1 MPFLKLILIFLSG
14 FIWASE
20 GNKYIG
26 LNAQVI
32 EHHSHKYLAL
42 SYANAPDW
50 HTYWLNP
57 GDTGLAP
64 IHKFYNDQG
73 TEINLSP
80 EELPVPQKIALK
92 ETYAYG
98 YENAYSFFF
107 EIPQNILEQIQ
118 GKIWKLSAKILICHD
133 ICIPAIFDLSFN
145 GTSFNTNEGS
155 ISQSISQEQLTQ
167 RLQELP
173 KKIPFPLEL
182 EMLLVKGR
190 EENSVDLYSIQKNKT
205 IINENENLIFPY
217 PNTLL
222 SWGKENLKKSQN
234 QNLSTTSAHWS
245 GEYLEPAIAFPI
257 NGVFTSPILSKFLYK
272 SSNGWVVIEKQFD
285 QFYNSIPNDLLKE
298 EASSESTSSV
308 YLLLLFALLG
318 GFILNFMP
326 CVLPVISLKI
336 MSLMSIAHENKN
348 TIRKHNLFY
357 SLGIIISFLL
367 LAIVVHILK
376 ISGQQIGWGF
386 QLQSPL
392 FVFTLS
398 VIVFLMSLNLF
409 GLFEL
414 RVPFSSKLAS
424 KPLRSG
430 YIGDFFS
437 GMLTTILSTP
447 CSAPFLGSAI
457 GFAFSHSI
465 PMIYLIFFFV
475 GIGLSSPFL
484 LGSLFPLVL
493 RKLPKPGAWM
503 LTLKYLMGFAL
514 LLTFIWLQDILFVTI
529 DYANHGLSI
538 GIFMLSL
545 FGVVFFNKHKHFKLS
560 LIFAIVA
567 LAVLVTSIRFES
579 NNKEQLSQN
588 THWQKWSVEKLDEL
602 KNDHQWVFIDFT
614 AKWCLT
620 CKVNKKIFLDTDGF
634 YNFAKENKVTL
645 LQGDW
650 TKYDPLI
657 SNWLKKY
664 SVAGIPAYFVQD
676 PQGKITYLGETM
688 SLEKLKNHIIRIP

>member
-42 SYANAPDW
+42 SYVNAPDW
-50 HTYWLNP
+50 HTYWVNP

-64 IHKFYNDQG
+64 IHKFYNDQE
-73 TEINLSP
+73 TEINLSS
-80 EELPVPQKIALK
+80 EELPVPQKIALN

-107 EIPQNILEQIQ
+107 EIPQNILDQIQ
-118 GKIWKLSAKILICHD
+118 EKTWKMSAKILICHD

-145 GTSFNTNEGS
+145 GISFNINEGS
-155 ISQSISQEQLTQ
+155 ISQSISQEQLKQ

-190 EENSVDLYSIQKNKT
+190 EENSVDLYSIQKKT
-205 IINENENLIFPY
+205 TVINENENLIFPY

-245 GEYLEPAIAFPI
+245 GEYLEPAITFPI

-298 EASSESTSSV
+298 EASSEKASSL

-357 SLGIIISFLL
+357 SLGIILSFLL

-414 RVPFSSKLAS
+414 RVPFSSKLAN

-430 YIGDFFS
+430 YVGDFFS
-437 GMLTTILSTP
+437 GMLTTLLSTP

-529 DYANHGLSI
+529 DYTNHGLSI
-538 GIFMLSL
+538 GIFMLAL

-560 LIFAIVA
+560 LIFGIVA
-567 LAVLVTSIRFES
+567 FIVLVTSIRFES

-588 THWQKWSVEKLDEL
+588 NHWQKWSVEKLDEL

-634 YNFAKENKVTL
+634 YNFAKQNKVTL

-664 SVAGIPAYFVQD
+664 SVAGIPAYFIQD
-676 PQGKITYLGETM
+676 PQGKITYLGETV
-688 SLEKLKNHIIRIP
+688 SLEKLKNHITHE